1 MATAAAADEICTSTI
16 DNPCGQ
22 CDNRTNVR
30 ILRGDVEMEKGR
42 EVTVEQMAGVLA
54 KMTDEQFQ
62 QFIKEAEVLLR
73 QWSVQVDTTVPSD
86 RG

>member
-30 ILRGDVEMEKGR
+30 ILRGDVDMEKGR
-42 EVTVEQMAGVLA
+42 EVAVEQMAEVLGR
-54 KMTDEQFQ
+54 MTDEQFQ
-62 QFIKEAEVLLR
+62 RFIKEAEVLLR
-73 QWSVQVDTTVPSD
+73 QWSAQGDTVALSD